1 MANAELRA
9 LALPLEELARLLSAP
24 QESAP
29 VALSFLDD
37 MRLELSA
44 IASLSQ
50 KAADYFSRLGQLRA
64 SKFGAYGRTGAWRSL
79 DTASRV
85 IVQL

>member
-1 MANAELRA
+1 MANAELHA
-9 LALPLEELARLLSAP
+9 LALPLEDLARLLSAP

-29 VALSFLDD
+29 VALSSLAG
-37 MRLELSA
+37 MRVELSA
-44 IASLSQ
+44 ISALSQ
-50 KAADYFSRLGQLRA
+50 KASCYFNRLGQLRA

-79 DTASRV
+79 DTAARV